1 MIIGTPKKLAEQLR
15 DLKQDKKYKL
25 VEWRETR
32 GNQQNRYLHTCFKCI
47 WDELWYE
54 ASEIKDILKY
64 KFLKVETKHWDY
76 IRETR
81 GLDTK
86 ELTDFI
92 NNLRKWGAE
101 IGIYVPSPNDS
112 RIDQFYEQYL

>member
-1 MIIGTPKKLAEQLR
+1 MIIGTPTKIAEQLK

-32 GNQQNRYLHTCFKCI
+32 SNLQNRYLHACFKFL
-47 WDELWYE
+47 WDELGYE
-54 ASEIKDILKY
+54 ASEMKEMIKY
-64 KFLKVETKHWDY
+64 KFLKVETEHWDY
-76 IRETR
+76 VRETR
-81 GLDTK
+81 WLDTK

-101 IGIYVPSPNDS
+101 IGFFVPSPNDD